1 MPTPLPPDAMRP
13 RPVAMKPGPH
23 GGDGRA
29 VARVLG
35 LDPALVI
42 DLSASLNPFAPAVT
56 PLALHALGQDPH
68 LLSTYPDPADATAVL
83 AAALGTSPERLIL
96 TNGGAEA
103 IALVAST
110 MEAGFVVEPEF
121 SLYRRHLAAIRDD
134 AARWRSN
141 PSNPLGVLARADEH
155 AAVWDEAFYPLATG
169 RWSRGEEES
178 WRLGSLTK
186 LWSCPGLR
194 LGFVVAPDPVAA
206 QELRNRQ
213 PRWAVNG
220 LALALVE
227 PLLAGTDLG
236 GWQRAIAGLRT
247 DFAAGLRHL
256 GFEVTETDVNW
267 VLVTSHELRLRLAA
281 HHVIVRDLSS
291 FGLEGMARV
300 ALPRPDQLDR
310 TLRAFAAIAP

>member
-1 MPTPLPPDAMRP
+1 MPTPLPPDAQRP
-13 RPVAMKPGPH
+13 RPIAMKPGPH

-29 VARVLG
+29 VARALG

-56 PLALHALGQDPH
+56 PLALHALGQDPR
-68 LLSTYPDPADATAVL
+68 LLSTYPDPTDATAVL

-141 PSNPLGVLARADEH
+141 PSNPLGVLAQADEH

-169 RWSRGEEES
+169 RWSRGEDES

-206 QELRNRQ
+206 QELRHRQ

-220 LALALVE
+220 L
-227 PLLAGTDLG
+227 PSPWSNRCWPGPT
-236 GWQRAIAGLRT
+236 W
-247 DFAAGLRHL
+247 AAGNALSLACEPISRPACATSASRSPKPTSI
-256 GFEVTETDVNW
+256 GYWSPVTNCGC
-267 VLVTSHELRLRLAA
+267 A
-281 HHVIVRDLSS
+281 
-291 FGLEGMARV
+291 
-300 ALPRPDQLDR
+300 
-310 TLRAFAAIAP
+310 